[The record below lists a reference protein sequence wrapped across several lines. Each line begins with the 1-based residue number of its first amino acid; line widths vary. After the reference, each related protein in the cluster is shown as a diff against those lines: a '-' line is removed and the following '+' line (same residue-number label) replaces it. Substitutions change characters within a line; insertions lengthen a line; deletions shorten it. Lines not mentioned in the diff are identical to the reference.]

1 MSSETHPEGLP
12 RMRCDAVTSTNRPT
26 TIDCHRPHDAFLR
39 TRSAPSHQSPADDP
53 AIAIGLALGHVRTQH
68 GLTGIVPPR
77 VMAHLLVH
85 IERGDPAC
93 EVVMDWLL
101 AKRGRNAA
109 MQIQRRRVRERP
121 RQEPGTLR
129 KRTLRA
135 RDLNRSDLAIIA
147 EAEEGK
153 IDE

>member
-1 MSSETHPEGLP
+1 MSSDIHSEGP
-12 RMRCDAVTSTNRPT
+12 RMRCEAVMPNTRPT
-26 TIDCHRPHDAFLR
+26 SLDCHRSHDALLR
-39 TRSAPSHQSPADDP
+39 TGSAPSHQSPADDP
-53 AIAIGLALGHVRTQH
+53 AVAIALALGHVRTQH

-93 EVVMDWLL
+93 AVVLDWL
-101 AKRGRNAA
+101 AKRSRNTAV
-109 MQIQRRRVRERP
+109 QRERRRVRERP
-121 RQEPGTLR
+121 RPEPGTLR
-129 KRTLRA
+129 KRALRA

-147 EAEEGK
+147 ETEEGK